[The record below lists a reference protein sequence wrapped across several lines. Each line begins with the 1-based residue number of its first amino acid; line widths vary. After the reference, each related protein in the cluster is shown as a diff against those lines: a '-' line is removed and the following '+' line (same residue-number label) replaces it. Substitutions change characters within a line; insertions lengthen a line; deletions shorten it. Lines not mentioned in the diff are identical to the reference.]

1 MKHLPVIFTIVGTIM
16 LSGCGNS
23 TPPLVSNINK
33 MQIPVVPHQERA
45 ISSDNVRLHSVY
57 ASNLLEMSQMTSLLK
72 QDFLTGTRTRD
83 MFDSHSEAHQVYL
96 ALTNIEQAQMVNE
109 QYYQEG
115 NLLGLQKIQTM
126 LETYD
131 TENELVK
138 LEL

>member
-1 MKHLPVIFTIVGTIM
+1 M

-45 ISSDNVRLHSVY
+45 ISSDNVMLHSVY

>member
-1 MKHLPVIFTIVGTIM
+1 M

-23 TPPLVSNINK
+23 TPPLVSNINN